1 MRLSTNYLGLTLKNP
16 LVPSASPLTEKL
28 DKIKILEDNGAS
40 AVVLFSLFEEQIE
53 QEDESLD
60 FFMDYGTDSY
70 AEALSYFPKAHEF
83 VSGPQEYLENVRRIK
98 AGVDIPV
105 IASLNGATPGGW
117 MDYAKKLEAAGADA
131 LELNIHYLPVDFNE
145 TSADV
150 EKRYTDIVSWV
161 KANVNIPV
169 AVKIGSRF
177 SSLPAVAK
185 ALEGAGADG
194 LVMFNRFYHPDID
207 LDKLV
212 TKRQIQ
218 LSHSRD
224 IRLAMRWI
232 SILRGN
238 VNVSFA
244 ASGGVHSAEDVLKL
258 VMSGADITQLASVL
272 MAHGPEII
280 RTIESD
286 LIQWMDENEYESLAQ
301 MKGSMC
307 LIHSPSPQ
315 TLVRDNYMRTL
326 LDFQAENRFK

>member
-1 MRLSTNYLGLTLKNP
+1 MGLELKNP

-28 DKIKILEDNGAS
+28 DQIKILEDNGAS

-53 QEDESLD
+53 QEDSSLE

-70 AEALSYFPKAHEF
+70 AESLSFFPQAHEF
-83 VSGPQEYLENVRRIK
+83 KSGPQDYLENVRKIK

-117 MDYAKKLEAAGADA
+117 MQYAKKLEEAGADG

-161 KANVNIPV
+161 KSNVDIPV

-185 ALEGAGADG
+185 ALEGVGADA

-207 LDKLV
+207 LVKLE

-224 IRLAMRWI
+224 IRLPMRWI

-238 VNVSFA
+238 VNMSFA
-244 ASGGVHSAEDVLKL
+244 ASGGVHSASDVLKL
-258 VMSGADITQLASVL
+258 TMSGADVTMLTSAL
-272 MAHGPEII
+272 MAHGPGLIK
-280 RTIESD
+280 TIETD
-286 LIQWMDENEYESLAQ
+286 LINWMDENEYQSISQ
-301 MKGSMC
+301 MKGSMS
-307 LIHSPSPQ
+307 LIHSPSPK

-326 LDFQAENRFK
+326 LDFQANNKF

>member
-1 MRLSTNYLGLTLKNP
+1 MRLSTNYMGLELKNP
-16 LVPSASPLTEKL
+16 LVPSASLLTEKL
-28 DKIKILEDNGAS
+28 DQIKILEDNGAS

-53 QEDESLD
+53 QEDSSLE
-60 FFMDYGTDSY
+60 FFMDYGTESY
-70 AEALSYFPKAHEF
+70 AEALSFFPKAHEF
-83 VSGPQEYLENVRRIK
+83 HTGPQDYLENLRKIK
-98 AGVDIPV
+98 AAVNIPV

-117 MDYAKKLEAAGADA
+117 MKYAKKMEEAGADG

-185 ALEGAGADG
+185 ALEGVGADA

-207 LDKLV
+207 LEKLE
-212 TKRQIQ
+212 TKRQID
-218 LSHSRD
+218 LSRSRE
-224 IRLAMRWI
+224 IRLPMRWI

-244 ASGGVHSAEDVLKL
+244 ASGGVHSAKDVLKL
-258 VMSGADITQLASVL
+258 IMCGADVTMLTSAL
-272 MAHGPEII
+272 MTHGPELMK
-280 RTIESD
+280 TIEKD
-286 LIQWMDENEYESLAQ
+286 LIIWMDENEYQSISQ
-301 MKGSMC
+301 MKGSMS
-307 LIHSPSPQ
+307 LIHSPSPK

-326 LDFQAENRFK
+326 LEFQATKKA

>member
-1 MRLSTNYLGLTLKNP
+1 MRLSTNYMGLELKNP

-53 QEDESLD
+53 QEDSTIEH
-60 FFMDYGTDSY
+60 FMDYGTDSY
-70 AEALSYFPKAHEF
+70 AESLSFFPQAHEYL
-83 VSGPQEYLENVRRIK
+83 SGPQDYLENLRKIK
-98 AGVDIPV
+98 EGVDIPI

-117 MDYAKKLEAAGADA
+117 MQYAKKIQEAGADG

-145 TSADV
+145 SSADV

-161 KANVNIPV
+161 KSNVDIPV

-185 ALEGAGADG
+185 ALEGVGADA

-207 LDKLV
+207 LEKLE
-212 TKRQIQ
+212 TRRQIH

-224 IRLAMRWI
+224 IRLPMRWI

-238 VNVSFA
+238 VNMNFA
-244 ASGGVHSAEDVLKL
+244 ASGGVHSASDVLKL
-258 VMSGADITQLASVL
+258 VMSGADVTMLTSAL
-272 MAHGPEII
+272 MAHGPELIK
-280 RTIESD
+280 TIEKD
-286 LIQWMDENEYESLAQ
+286 LITWMDENEYQSIAQ
-301 MKGSMC
+301 MKGSMS
-307 LIHSPSPQ
+307 LIHSPKPQ

-326 LDFQAENRFK
+326 LDFQAQNKF

>member
-1 MRLSTNYLGLTLKNP
+1 MRLNTNYMGLELKNP
-16 LVPSASPLTEKL
+16 LVPSASPLTERL

-53 QEDESLD
+53 QEDSNLE
-60 FFMDYGTDSY
+60 FFMDHGTDSY
-70 AEALSYFPKAHEF
+70 AEALSFFPKAHEF
-83 VSGPQEYLENVRRIK
+83 STGPDEYIENVAKIK
-98 AGVDIPV
+98 AGVSIPV

-117 MDYAKKLEAAGADA
+117 MEYAKKIESAGADGI
-131 LELNIHYLPVDFNE
+131 ELNIHYLPVDFNE

-161 KANVNIPV
+161 TANVNIPV

-185 ALEGAGADG
+185 SLEAVGADA
-194 LVMFNRFYHPDID
+194 LVMFNRFYHPDVD
-207 LDKLV
+207 LEKLE

-224 IRLAMRWI
+224 IRLPMRWI

-238 VNVSFA
+238 VNMSFA
-244 ASGGVHSAEDVLKL
+244 ASGGVHSASDVLKL
-258 VMSGADITQLASVL
+258 IMAGADVTMLTSAL
-272 MAHGPEII
+272 MAHGPGLIQ
-280 RTIESD
+280 TILTD
-286 LIQWMDENEYESLAQ
+286 LINWMDENEYQSISQ
-301 MKGSMC
+301 MKGSMSM
-307 LIHSPSPQ
+307 IHSPSPS

-326 LDFQAENRFK
+326 LEFQANNKY

>member
-1 MRLSTNYLGLTLKNP
+1 MRLSTKYMGLELKNP

-28 DKIKILEDNGAS
+28 DSIKILEDNGAS

-53 QEDESLD
+53 QEDSTLEHFMEYGADSFAESLS
-60 FFMDYGTDSY
+60 FF
-70 AEALSYFPKAHEF
+70 PQAHEF
-83 VSGPQEYLENVRRIK
+83 KNGPQEYLENIRKIK
-98 AGVDIPV
+98 EGVDIPV

-117 MDYAKKLEAAGADA
+117 MEYAKKLESAGADG

-161 KANVNIPV
+161 KSNVTIPV

-185 ALEGAGADG
+185 ALEGAGADA

-207 LDKLV
+207 LEKLE

-218 LSHSRD
+218 LSHSRE

-238 VNVSFA
+238 VELNFA
-244 ASGGVHSAEDVLKL
+244 ASGGVHNAHDVLKL
-258 VMSGADITQLASVL
+258 IMSGADVTMLASAL
-272 MAHGPEII
+272 MAHGPETIK
-280 RTIESD
+280 TIEQD
-286 LIQWMDENEYESLAQ
+286 LIIWMDENEYQSLSQ
-301 MKGSMC
+301 MKGSMS

-315 TLVRDNYMRTL
+315 ILVRDNYMRTL
-326 LDFQAENRFK
+326 LEFQSQNKT

>member
-1 MRLSTNYLGLTLKNP
+1 MRLSTKYMGLELKNP

-40 AVVLFSLFEEQIE
+40 AVVLFSLFEEQIN
-53 QEDESLD
+53 QADSDLD

-70 AEALSYFPKAHEF
+70 AESLSFFPKAHEF
-83 VSGPQEYLENVRRIK
+83 VAGPDDYIENVAKIK

-117 MDYAKKLEAAGADA
+117 MEYAKKLEAAGADG

-161 KANVNIPV
+161 KDNVNIPV
-169 AVKIGSRF
+169 AVKIGPRF

-185 ALEGAGADG
+185 ALEGVGADA

-207 LDKLV
+207 LEKLE

-218 LSHSRD
+218 LSQARD
-224 IRLAMRWI
+224 IRLPMRWI

-238 VNVSFA
+238 VHMSFA
-244 ASGGVHSAEDVLKL
+244 ASGGVHSAHDVLKL
-258 VMSGADITQLASVL
+258 TMAGADVTMLTSSLMTQ
-272 MAHGPEII
+272 GPELIKK
-280 RTIESD
+280 IEED
-286 LIQWMDENEYESLAQ
+286 LIIWMDENEYKSLEQ
-301 MKGSMC
+301 MKGSMS
-307 LIHSPSPQ
+307 LIHSPSPR

-326 LDFQAENRFK
+326 LDFQANNKF

>member
-1 MRLSTNYLGLTLKNP
+1 MRLSTNYMGLELKNP

-53 QEDESLD
+53 QEDSTIEH
-60 FFMDYGTDSY
+60 FMDYGTDSY
-70 AEALSYFPKAHEF
+70 AESLSFFPQAHEYL
-83 VSGPQEYLENVRRIK
+83 SGPQDYLENLRKIK
-98 AGVDIPV
+98 EGVDIPI

-117 MDYAKKLEAAGADA
+117 MQYAKKIQEAGADG

-145 TSADV
+145 SSADV

-161 KANVNIPV
+161 KSNVDIPV

-177 SSLPAVAK
+177 SSLPAMAK
-185 ALEGAGADG
+185 ALEGVGADA

-207 LDKLV
+207 LEKLE
-212 TKRQIQ
+212 TKRQIH

-224 IRLAMRWI
+224 IRLPMRWI

-238 VNVSFA
+238 VNMNFA
-244 ASGGVHSAEDVLKL
+244 ASGGVHSAKDVLKL
-258 VMSGADITQLASVL
+258 VMSGADVTMLTSGL
-272 MAHGPEII
+272 MAYGPELIK
-280 RTIESD
+280 TIEAD
-286 LIQWMDENEYESLAQ
+286 LITWMDENEYQSISQ
-301 MKGSMC
+301 MKGSMS
-307 LIHSPSPQ
+307 LIHSPKPQ

-326 LDFQAENRFK
+326 LDFQANNKF

>member
-1 MRLSTNYLGLTLKNP
+1 MRLSTKYMGLKLKNP

-28 DKIKILEDNGAS
+28 DRIKILEDNGAS

-53 QEDESLD
+53 QQDSSLE
-60 FFMDYGTDSY
+60 FFMEYGADSY

-83 VSGPQEYLENVRRIK
+83 MSGPQEYLENVRKIK
-98 AGVDIPV
+98 EGVDIPV

-131 LELNIHYLPVDFNE
+131 LELNIHYLPVDFSE
-145 TSADV
+145 TSAAV
-150 EKRYTDIVSWV
+150 EKRYTDIVGWV
-161 KANVNIPV
+161 KNNVTIPV

-185 ALEGAGADG
+185 ALEGVGADA

-207 LDKLV
+207 LEKLE

-218 LSHSRD
+218 LSHSRE

-238 VNVSFA
+238 VGVSFA
-244 ASGGVHSAEDVLKL
+244 ASGGVHNAQDVLKL
-258 VMSGADITQLASVL
+258 IMSGADVTMLASAL
-272 MAHGPEII
+272 MAHGPETMK
-280 RTIESD
+280 TILKD
-286 LIQWMDENEYESLAQ
+286 LITWMDENEYQSLSQ
-301 MKGSMC
+301 MKGSMS
-307 LIHSPSPQ
+307 LIHSHKPQ

-326 LDFQAENRFK
+326 LEFQANNKL

>member
-1 MRLSTNYLGLTLKNP
+1 MRLSTKYMGLELKNP

-28 DKIKILEDNGAS
+28 DSIKILEDNGAS

-53 QEDESLD
+53 QEDDTLD
-60 FFMDYGTDSY
+60 HFMEYGTDSY
-70 AEALSYFPKAHEF
+70 AESLSFFPQAHEF
-83 VSGPQEYLENVRRIK
+83 TNGPQEYLENVRKIK
-98 AGVDIPV
+98 EGVDIPV

-117 MDYAKKLEAAGADA
+117 MEYAKKLEAAGADG

-145 TSADV
+145 SSADV

-161 KANVNIPV
+161 KSNVSIPV

-185 ALEGAGADG
+185 ALEGVGADA

-207 LDKLV
+207 LEKLE
-212 TKRQIQ
+212 TRRQIQ
-218 LSHSRD
+218 LSHSRE

-238 VNVSFA
+238 VKLNFA
-244 ASGGVHSAEDVLKL
+244 ASGGVHNAHDVLKL
-258 VMSGADITQLASVL
+258 IMSGADVTMLASAL

-280 RTIESD
+280 KTIEQD
-286 LIQWMDENEYESLAQ
+286 LITWMDENEYQSIAQ
-301 MKGSMC
+301 MKGSMS

-326 LDFQAENRFK
+326 LEFQANNKL

>member
-1 MRLSTNYLGLTLKNP
+1 MRLSTNYLGLPLKNP
-16 LVPSASPLTEKL
+16 LVPSASPLTERL
-28 DKIKILEDNGAS
+28 DQIKVLEDHGAA

-53 QEDESLD
+53 QEDESLE
-60 FFMDYGTDSY
+60 FFMDYGSDSY

-83 VSGPQEYLENVRRIK
+83 VSGPQEYLKNLQQIK
-98 AGVDIPV
+98 AAVDIPV

-117 MDYAKKLEAAGADA
+117 MDYAKKMEAAGADA

-177 SSLPAVAK
+177 SSLPAMAK
-185 ALEGAGADG
+185 ALEAVGADG

-207 LDKLV
+207 LEKLE

-238 VNVSFA
+238 VKMSFA
-244 ASGGVHSAEDVLKL
+244 ASGGVHNAHDVLKL
-258 VMSGADITQLASVL
+258 IMSGADITQLTSAIL
-272 MAHGPEII
+272 AYGPEIMQ
-280 RTIESD
+280 TIAAD
-286 LIQWMDENEYESLAQ
+286 LITWMDENEYESLTQ
-301 MKGSMC
+301 MKGSMS

-315 TLVRDNYMRTL
+315 TLVRDNYMRTIL
-326 LDFQAENRFK
+326 EFQAEHQSR

>member
-1 MRLSTNYLGLTLKNP
+1 MRLSTNYMGLELKNP

-28 DKIKILEDNGAS
+28 DQIKILEDNGAS

-53 QEDESLD
+53 QEDSTIEH
-60 FFMDYGTDSY
+60 FMEHGTDSY
-70 AEALSYFPKAHEF
+70 AEALSFFPQAHEYL
-83 VSGPQEYLENVRRIK
+83 SGPQEYLENVRKIK
-98 AGVDIPV
+98 DGVDIPI

-117 MDYAKKLEAAGADA
+117 MKYAKKLQEAGADG

-145 TSADV
+145 SSADV

-161 KANVNIPV
+161 KSNVDIPV

-185 ALEGAGADG
+185 ALEGVGADA

-207 LDKLV
+207 LEKLE
-212 TKRQIQ
+212 TKRQIH

-238 VNVSFA
+238 VNLDFA

-258 VMSGADITQLASVL
+258 VMSGADVTMLTSGL
-272 MAHGPEII
+272 MAHGPELIK
-280 RTIESD
+280 TIAGD
-286 LIQWMDENEYESLAQ
+286 LITWMDENEYESLSQ
-301 MKGSMC
+301 MKGSMS

-315 TLVRDNYMRTL
+315 TLIRDNYMRTL
-326 LDFQAENRFK
+326 LDFQAENKF